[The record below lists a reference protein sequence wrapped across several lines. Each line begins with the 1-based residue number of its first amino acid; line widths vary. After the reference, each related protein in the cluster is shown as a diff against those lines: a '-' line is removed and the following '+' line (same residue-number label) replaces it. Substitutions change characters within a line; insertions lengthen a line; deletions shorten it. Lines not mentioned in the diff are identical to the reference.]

1 MPNLINQFATSD
13 VIMRIPAL
21 LIAIVLHELAHGYVA
36 LLLGD
41 HTAKSHGRLTL
52 NPIKHVDPLGLL
64 ALWLV
69 GIGWAK
75 PVPVNPMY
83 FQGDRRRGMF
93 LVGLAGPVTNFILA
107 LLTALL
113 IVILPFQPG
122 STMLGIMQLTLF
134 YNIVLG
140 VFNLI
145 PIPPLDGSKVLAYFL
160 PRQAAVQ
167 LSQLE
172 RYGPLVLI
180 LLIFT
185 GSLWRILTPLINGAF
200 TVIITIVSLLTGGF

>member
-1 MPNLINQFATSD
+1 MPLINQFASSD
-13 VIMRIPAL
+13 IIMRIPAL
-21 LIAIVLHELAHGYVA
+21 LIAVVLHELAHGYVA

-41 HTAKSHGRLTL
+41 QTAKSHGRLTL
-52 NPIKHVDPLGLL
+52 NPIKHIDPVGLI
-64 ALWLV
+64 ALLIV

-107 LLTALL
+107 LITAFL
-113 IVILPFQPG
+113 IVLLPLQPG
-122 STMLGIMQLTLF
+122 SLALGIMQLTLF

-145 PIPPLDGSKVLAYFL
+145 PLPPLDGSKVIAYFL
-160 PRQAAVQ
+160 PRQVAVQ
-167 LSQLE
+167 FAQLE

-180 LLIFT
+180 LLIFS
-185 GSLWRILTPLINGAF
+185 GVLWSILTPLINGAF
-200 TVIITIVSLLTGGF
+200 TVIITIVSLLTGGL